1 MTSTALP
8 THRARPRCCT
18 ILLRAAL
25 ALLAAIV
32 GLTLGGWFARVSVLR
47 SAAELW
53 IVSDRPL
60 PADAAVVL
68 GGGLEDRPF
77 AAAEYYRRGLVKKI
91 LVSNVRLGPAERLG
105 VAKSETA
112 LVQEVL
118 RNLGVPEGDVEV
130 FGANLSSTH
139 DEAVALRDW
148 AQHDDARRLLVPTEI
163 FAARRV
169 RWMLHRVL
177 GDQTVIAVQ
186 ALDPPDYNRNDWWQ
200 HSQGLI
206 AFETEILKY
215 IYYRLKY

>member
-25 ALLAAIV
+25 ALLAAII

-105 VAKSETA
+105 VVKPEAETIRA
-112 LVQEVL
+112 ILLQS
-118 RNLGVPEGDVEV
+118 GVAERDIEV
-130 FGANLSSTH
+130 FGDSLATTH
-139 DEAVALRDW
+139 DECLALRHW
-148 AQHDDARRLLVPTEI
+148 ADRNGGRRFIVPTEI
-163 FAARRV
+163 FSARRV
-169 RWMLHRVL
+169 RWMLLRAL
-177 GDQTVIAVQ
+177 GDGFTVAVP
-186 ALDPPDYNRNDWWQ
+186 ALEPVDYRRDHWWRD
-200 HSQGLI
+200 SAGVM
-206 AFETEILKY
+206 AFQNEIIKY
-215 IYYRLKY
+215 VYYRLKY

>member
-25 ALLAAIV
+25 ALLAAII

-53 IVSDRPL
+53 IVS
-60 PADAAVVL
+60 
-68 GGGLEDRPF
+68 DRPF

-139 DEAVALRDW
+139 DEAVALRNW